1 MTEVTNIIPAP
12 LETMTFPL
20 HGARLIEASAGT
32 GKTFTIA
39 GLYLR
44 LLLGHGDNGQ
54 AHNKPLNVEQI
65 LVVTFTEAAT
75 AELKDRIRARIHQ
88 ARVAF
93 SRGVSDDPVIKP
105 LLEQTQDRDRACEL
119 LLAAER
125 QMDEAAVF
133 TIHGFCQRMLTQNA
147 FESGSRFKNQ
157 FIQDESQLKAQV
169 VSDYWRRHFYQMN
182 EAMVAEIRSHWRHPH
197 DLLTELDRFISGNE
211 VYIHSQ
217 AQSGDLE
224 ALYAQRVALIDELK
238 RDWLAVSSELEK
250 LIADSGI
257 TKNPYNKRNVPN
269 WISQG
274 DSWAEVTPSTLGMPD
289 CLERFCSSVLQA
301 KTKEGKQAPEHA
313 IFDQLEAFYQLP
325 KLEVKLAILGNAI
338 PECRAELQKA
348 KRQQQK
354 LSFDDLLSQ
363 LDHALQADEEDL
375 LSERIRQLYPIAMI
389 DEFQDT
395 DPQQYNIFS
404 HLYLDHPEC
413 GLFMIGDPKQ
423 AIYAFR
429 GADIFTYIRAR
440 NEVTSHFNLTTNWR
454 SSEQMVEASN
464 ALFVES
470 EAPFIYNDDI
480 PFTSVLPSPGADK
493 KSWSLHGETQPAMTV
508 WHQQQEEGGVAKGS
522 YNHTMAQST
531 ATQIQRLLSASDQ
544 GNALLHSAKDK
555 AIQAGNIAV
564 LVRTGREASLVRQA
578 LSEKGVASVY
588 LSNRESV
595 FASPVACDVML
606 FLQGALNSEN
616 DRALR
621 TAAASSL
628 FDLSLFDLERL
639 NQDEQYWELLS
650 QEFSDYRQLWL
661 KSGIMPM
668 IRKLIQHRELAQRL
682 QKQPHGERVL
692 TDLMHLAELLQQA
705 SAELESDHALLRWFS
720 ESIDEAYDGE
730 SGDEQKQR
738 LESERNLVQVVTIH
752 KSKGLEY
759 DIIFVPFVSACRKSD
774 KALYYDAEQQCTR
787 FDLDNNEEGIA
798 LSDKERLAEDLRLIY
813 VAVTRAVY
821 SCYLGVAAL
830 KDGRSKKVMT
840 HLSSIGYLL
849 QGGEEQDASALSA
862 ALSQLEEKYPSIT
875 VCDPIAPDDA
885 CYIPIEQDA
894 PLLEANKMQQQID
907 WRWRM
912 TSYSGL
918 VKQGHGHA
926 HKDDS
931 IWLDTTLDVDASQD
945 QAPML
950 DLMQKSMFN
959 FPRGARPGTFLH
971 TLFEEVEYTQ
981 SAFSDKNSEV
991 IRQLIIKE
999 QLEEEWLPVLQDMVD
1014 KVLSTDLDGQGMRLC
1029 DKNPQQRLVEMEFLL
1044 PIELLSA
1051 PRFNAITH
1059 QHDPLTAQAGDL
1071 GFAPVEGML
1080 KGFID
1085 LVFEHQGKYY
1095 VLDWKSNHLGD
1106 SAQDYHQSNLHKA
1119 MLDHRYDAQYQIY
1132 ALALHRFLSSRIA
1145 DYDYE
1150 THFGGVFYLFLRG
1163 MDGSG
1168 EYGVFSAKPSLPM
1181 LNELDAHIRGEEA
1194 IK

>member
-1 MTEVTNIIPAP
+1 MTDAAQIQPAA
-12 LETMTFPL
+12 LDTMTFPL

-44 LLLGHGDNGQ
+44 LLLGHGDNGS
-54 AHNKPLNVEQI
+54 AHDRPLTVEQI

-88 ARVAF
+88 ARVDF
-93 SRGVSDDPVIKP
+93 SRGYSDDPIIKP
-105 LLEQTQDRDRACEL
+105 LLDQTDDRDNACQL

-147 FESGSRFKNQ
+147 FESGSRFNSQ
-157 FIQDESQLKAQV
+157 FIKDETQLKAQV
-169 VSDYWRRHFYQMN
+169 VADYWRRHFYQMN
-182 EAMVAEIRSHWRHPH
+182 KTMVAEIRSHWKTPQ
-197 DLLTELDRFISGNE
+197 ELHKQIDNFISGNE
-211 VYIHSQ
+211 VYIHSDM
-217 AQSGDLE
+217 AQGDLE
-224 ALYAQRVALIDELK
+224 EQYAQRITAVDDLK
-238 RDWLAVSSELEK
+238 QKWLLESDTFNK
-250 LIADSGI
+250 LIEESGI
-257 TKNPYNKRNVPN
+257 TKNPYNKKNVPN
-269 WISQG
+269 WISQI
-274 DSWAEVTPSTLGMPD
+274 DAWANKTPSTLAVPD
-289 CLERFCSSVLQA
+289 CLVRFSSGALQG
-301 KTKEGKQAPEHA
+301 KTKAGKQVPEHA
-313 IFDQLEAFYQLP
+313 VFNQLEDFFQLP
-325 KLEVKLAILGNAI
+325 PLEIKQAILTHAI
-338 PECRAELQKA
+338 PECRAQLQKA
-348 KRQQQK
+348 KKQQQK

-363 LDHALQADEEDL
+363 LDYALQTDEDDL
-375 LSERIRQLYPIAMI
+375 LSQRIRLLYPVAMI

-404 HLYLDHPEC
+404 HLYLQRPEC

-454 SSEQMVEASN
+454 SSQDMVQASN
-464 ALFVES
+464 ALFEEAES
-470 EAPFIYNDDI
+470 PFIYNDDI
-480 PFTSVLPSPGADK
+480 PFTSVLASPDADK
-493 KSWSLHGETQPAMTV
+493 KSWSLHDKVQPAMTI
-508 WHQQQEEGGVAKGS
+508 WHQQQEGEGVAKGD
-522 YNHTMAQST
+522 YNHAMAQST
-531 ATQIQRLLSASDQ
+531 ATQIQQILSASDQ
-544 GNALLHSAKDK
+544 GLAVLHGSKNK
-555 AIQAGNIAV
+555 PIQAGNIAV
-564 LVRTGREASLVRQA
+564 LVRTGREANLVRKA

-588 LSNRESV
+588 LSNRDSV
-595 FASPVACDVML
+595 FASSVASDVML
-606 FLQGALNSEN
+606 FLRAALHFDN

-621 TAAASSL
+621 SAAASRL

-650 QEFSDYRQLWL
+650 QEFSDYRQIWL

-668 IRKLIQHRELAQRL
+668 IRKLIQYRELAQTL
-682 QKQPHGERVL
+682 QQQHQGERVL

-705 SAELESDHALLRWFS
+705 SAELESDHALLRWFEEHIFDAAS
-720 ESIDEAYDGE
+720 GDL
-730 SGDEQKQR
+730 GDEQKQR
-738 LESERNLVQVVTIH
+738 LESERNLVQIVTIH

-759 DIIFVPFVSACRKSD
+759 DIIFVPFVSASRQSKQ
-774 KALYYDAEQQCTR
+774 ALYYDDERKSTR
-787 FDLDNNEEGIA
+787 FDIDNNAEGIE

-849 QGGEEQDASALSA
+849 QGSEPQEASALST
-862 ALSQLEEKYPSIT
+862 ALREFEDKYASI
-875 VCDPIAPDDA
+875 VVSDPIPWDDVRYQAPEA
-885 CYIPIEQDA
+885 E
-894 PLLEANKMQQQID
+894 LEMLEANKMQQQID

-918 VKQGHGHA
+918 VKQGHGSVY
-926 HKDDS
+926 KDES
-931 IWLDTTLDVDASQD
+931 AWLDTTLDIDASQD
-945 QAPML
+945 QTPL
-950 DLMQKSMFN
+950 IDLKQKTMFN

-971 TLFEEVEYTQ
+971 SLFEEVEYTE
-981 SAFSDKNSEV
+981 SAFTARNQEI

-999 QLEEEWLPVLQDMVD
+999 QLEEEWLPILQEMVD
-1014 KVLSTDLDGQGMRLC
+1014 KVLNTDLDGNGLKLS
-1029 DKNPQQRLVEMEFLL
+1029 DKNPSQRLVEMEFLL
-1044 PIELLSA
+1044 PIEILLA
-1051 PRFNAITH
+1051 QRFNTITH
-1059 QHDPLTAQAGDL
+1059 KYDSLTAQAGEL

-1106 SAQDYHQSNLHKA
+1106 LAEDYHQKSLDLA
-1119 MLDHRYDAQYQIY
+1119 MIDHRYDAQYQIY
-1132 ALALHRFLSSRIA
+1132 ALALQRFLSSRIA
-1145 DYDYE
+1145 DYSYDA
-1150 THFGGVFYLFLRG
+1150 HFGGVFYLFLRG

-1168 EYGVFSAKPSLPM
+1168 EYGVFSAKPSQQM
-1181 LNELDAHIRGEEA
+1181 LLELDAHIRGEEA
-1194 IK
+1194 I